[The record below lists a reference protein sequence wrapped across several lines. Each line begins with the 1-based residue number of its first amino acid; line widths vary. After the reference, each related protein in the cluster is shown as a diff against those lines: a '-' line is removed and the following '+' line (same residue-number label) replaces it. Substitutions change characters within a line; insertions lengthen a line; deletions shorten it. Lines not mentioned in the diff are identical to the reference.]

1 MLTCSLGL
9 HLFSAKLFSAKL
21 FSAKLFSA
29 KLFSAKRFL
38 CAVFGL
44 MFLMV
49 ACTPQGNSNSATQQ
63 PAGSQTTANPI
74 LFVTQVPVKDDFTTI
89 ASVFGN
95 HRGDLQSVAR
105 GGDLWIR
112 YADGSLKNLTKTAG
126 FGVEGFQNAK
136 AIAVRDPSVHWDGQ
150 KAIFSMVIGA
160 PEKQYEYKDYFW
172 QLFEVTGLGA
182 KDTPRI
188 TKISNQPLEF
198 NNISPIYGTDDRIIF
213 TSDRPRDGARHLYP
227 QRDEYEEAP
236 TVTGLWSLNPTDGN
250 LKLLNHAPS
259 GDFTPSID
267 SFGRVIFTQWDH
279 LQRDQQADADRGGGA
294 NGTFN
299 YSSEAT
305 NATRLNTRDEVY
317 PEPRDATQAK
327 GTNLNTHTFNQ
338 FFPWMILED
347 GAESEVVNHL
357 GRHELAAYM
366 PQSFNDDPNLTEYY
380 GQYPRK
386 NPNAIA
392 NMLQIKEDPS
402 KPGRYFGVDAPEFY
416 THASGQIVSLEAGP
430 SVSPDVAQITY
441 VTHRDTAGYTEEGKA
456 VSANHSGHY
465 REPLPLSD
473 GTLIAVHTAETH
485 GTSGSYSGNYD
496 FRLKRLKKSGI
507 VWIADQPLTTG
518 LNKTLS
524 YWNPDQKVE
533 FNGALWELN
542 PVEVR
547 ARVRPARRAVRLEV
561 PEQQMF
567 SQAGVEL
574 GKLQT
579 WLVQNN
585 LAVAVARNVTTRDD
599 LDKQQPFN
607 LQVPGGVKTVGG
619 AGKVYDVAH
628 LQFFQADLIR
638 GIGGSTTPR
647 DGRRVLAQVLHD
659 QNAIAQNPVN
669 PGGPAGSVT
678 VATDGSI
685 AAFVPARR
693 AMSWQLTD
701 SSGTGVVRERY
712 WLTFQPGE
720 VRVCG
725 SCHGLSDKDQAGNG
739 VPTNPPQALLKLL
752 QAWKIKNP

>member
-1 MLTCSLGL
+1 MLTVTLYSLRL
-9 HLFSAKLFSAKL
+9 RFFT
-21 FSAKLFSA
+21 
-29 KLFSAKRFL
+29 AKRFL
-38 CAVFGL
+38 GAVFGL
-44 MFLMV
+44 MFLVV
-49 ACTPQGNSNSATQQ
+49 ACTPQGNSKAATQP

-89 ASVFGN
+89 GSVFGN
-95 HRGDLQSVAR
+95 HRGDLQSAAR

-126 FGVEGFQNAK
+126 FGIEGFQNSK

-160 PEKQYEYKDYFW
+160 PEKQYDYKDYYW

-188 TKISNQPLEF
+188 TKVPNQPLEF

-213 TSDRPRDGARHLYP
+213 TSDRPRDGQRHLYP

-305 NATRLNTRDEVY
+305 DAQHLNNRDEVY

-347 GAESEVVNHL
+347 GFESEVVNHL

-392 NMLQIKEDPS
+392 NMLQIKEDPT

-456 VSANHSGHY
+456 VKANHSGHY

-473 GTLIAVHTAETH
+473 GTLVAVHTAETH

-496 FRLKRLKKSGI
+496 FRLKRLKKSGA
-507 VWIADQPLTTG
+507 VWVADQPLTTG

-524 YWNPDQKVE
+524 YWDPDQKVE

-547 ARVRPARRAVRLEV
+547 ARVRPTRRGVTLEA

-638 GIGGSTTPR
+638 GVGGSTTPR

-659 QNAIAQNPVN
+659 QSAITNNPVN
-669 PGGPAGSVT
+669 PGGPAGSVS

-739 VPTNPPQALLKLL
+739 VPINPPQALLKLL
-752 QAWKIKNP
+752 KAWKIKNP

>member
-1 MLTCSLGL
+1 MRTDTAWN
-9 HLFSAKLFSAKL
+9 FT
-21 FSAKLFSA
+21 
-29 KLFSAKRFL
+29 AKRFL
-38 CAVFGL
+38 GLVCGL
-44 MFLMV
+44 MVVAV
-49 ACTPQGNSNSATQQ
+49 ACTPQGNSNTSNSNSANQA

-95 HRGDLQSVAR
+95 HRGDLQSAAR

-112 YADGSLKNLTKTAG
+112 FADGSLKNLTKTAG
-126 FGVEGFQNAK
+126 FGAEGFQNAK

-160 PEKQYEYKDYFW
+160 PEKQYEVKEYYW
-172 QLFEVTGLGA
+172 QLYEVTGLGA
-182 KDTPRI
+182 NDTPRI
-188 TKISNQPLEF
+188 TKVANQPLEF
-198 NNISPIYGTDDRIIF
+198 NNVSPIYGTDDRIIF
-213 TSDRPRDGARHLYP
+213 TTDRPRDGARHLYP

-236 TVTGLWSLNPTDGN
+236 TVTGLWSLNPADGN

-279 LQRDQQADADRGGGA
+279 LQRDQQADADRGGGT

-305 NATRLNTRDEVY
+305 NATRLNNRDEVY

-338 FFPWMILED
+338 FFPWMIHED
-347 GAESEVVNHL
+347 GFESEVVNHL

-366 PQSFNDDPNLTEYY
+366 PQSFNDDPNLVEYY
-380 GQYPRK
+380 GQYARK

-392 NMLQIKEDPS
+392 NMLQIKEDPT
-402 KPGRYFGVDAPEFY
+402 KPGKYFGVDAPEFY
-416 THASGQIVSLEAGP
+416 THASGQIISLEAGP
-430 SVSPDVAQITY
+430 NVSPDVAQITY
-441 VTHRDTAGYTEEGKA
+441 VTHRETASYTPENKP

-473 GTLIAVHTAETH
+473 GTLVAAHTSETY
-485 GTSGSYSGNYD
+485 GTGGKYAGNYE
-496 FRLKRLKKSGI
+496 FRLKRLKKSGEY
-507 VWIADQPLTTG
+507 WIADQPLTVG
-518 LNKTLS
+518 LSKSVN
-524 YWNPDQKVE
+524 YWDPDKKVE
-533 FNGALWELN
+533 FNGPLWELN

-547 ARVRPARRAVRLEV
+547 ARVRPARLGATLDA
-561 PEQQMF
+561 PERQMF
-567 SQAGVEL
+567 SQAGVDEN
-574 GKLQT
+574 KLRT
-579 WLVQNN
+579 WMVLNN
-585 LAVAVARNVTTRDD
+585 LAVAVTRNVTTRDD

-628 LQFFQADLIR
+628 LQFFQADQIR
-638 GIGGSTTPR
+638 GIGGTSEPR

-659 QNAIAQNPVN
+659 QNAITNNPSN

-678 VATDGSI
+678 VASDGSI

-701 SSGTGVVRERY
+701 SGGTGVVRERY

-752 QAWKIKNP
+752 LAWKLKNP

>member
-1 MLTCSLGL
+1 LTVTLYSLRL
-9 HLFSAKLFSAKL
+9 HF
-21 FSAKLFSA
+21 
-29 KLFSAKRFL
+29 FSAKRFL
-38 CAVFGL
+38 GAVFGL
-44 MFLMV
+44 MFLIV
-49 ACTPQGNSNSATQQ
+49 ACTPQGNSNSAKQA

-89 ASVFGN
+89 GSVFGN
-95 HRGDLQSVAR
+95 HRGDLQSAAR

-112 YADGSLKNLTKTAG
+112 YANGSLKNLTKTAG
-126 FGVEGFQNAK
+126 FGVEGFQNTK

-150 KAIFSMVIGA
+150 KAIFSMVIGS
-160 PEKQYEYKDYFW
+160 PEKQYEYKDYYW
-172 QLFEVTGLGA
+172 QLFEITGLGA

-188 TKISNQPLEF
+188 TKVTNQPLEF
-198 NNISPIYGTDDRIIF
+198 NNVSPIYGTDDRIIF
-213 TSDRPRDGARHLYP
+213 TSDRPRDGQRHLYP

-236 TVTGLWSLNPTDGN
+236 TVTGLWSLNPVDGN

-317 PEPRDATQAK
+317 PEPRDATQAT

-338 FFPWMILED
+338 FFPWMIHED
-347 GAESEVVNHL
+347 GFESEVVNHL

-366 PQSFNDDPNLTEYY
+366 PQSFNDDPNLVEYY
-380 GQYPRK
+380 KQYPRK

-402 KPGRYFGVDAPEFY
+402 KPGKYFGVDAPEFY
-416 THASGQIVSLEAGP
+416 THASGQIISLEAGP
-430 SVSPDVAQITY
+430 TVSPDVAQITY
-441 VTHRDTAGYTEEGKA
+441 VTHRETAGYTEEGKA

-473 GTLIAVHTAETH
+473 GTLLAVHTAETH

-496 FRLKRLKKSGI
+496 FRLKRLKKSGAY
-507 VWIADQPLTTG
+507 WIADTPLTAG
-518 LNKTLS
+518 LSKKLN
-524 YWNPDQKVE
+524 YWDPDKKVE
-533 FNGALWELN
+533 FDGPLWELN

-547 ARVRPARRAVRLEV
+547 ARVRPATLSVKLESPEKQVFTQAAVDE
-561 PEQQMF
+561 
-567 SQAGVEL
+567 A
-574 GKLQT
+574 KLRS

-585 LAVAVARNVTTRDD
+585 LALAVARNVTTRDD

-607 LQVPGGVKTVGG
+607 LQVPGGVKTVGA
-619 AGKVYDVAH
+619 AGKVYDVSH

-669 PGGPAGSVT
+669 SSGPAGSVS

-701 SSGTGVVRERY
+701 SSGAGVVRERY

>member
-1 MLTCSLGL
+1 MRTDAAWS
-9 HLFSAKLFSAKL
+9 FT
-21 FSAKLFSA
+21 
-29 KLFSAKRFL
+29 AKRFL
-38 CAVFGL
+38 GL
-44 MFLMV
+44 VCGLTFLAV
-49 ACTPQGNSNSATQQ
+49 ACTPQGNSSSSNSNSVNPP
-63 PAGSQTTANPI
+63 PAGSPTTANPI
-74 LFVTQVPVKDDFTTI
+74 LFVTQVPVRDDFTTI
-89 ASVFGN
+89 GSVFGN

-112 YADGSLKNLTKTAG
+112 YTDGSLKNLTKTAG
-126 FGVEGFQNAK
+126 FGVDGFQNAK

-160 PEKQYEYKDYFW
+160 PEKQYEYKDYYW
-172 QLFEVTGLGA
+172 QLYEVTGLGA

-188 TKISNQPLEF
+188 TKVANQPLEF
-198 NNISPIYGTDDRIIF
+198 NNVSPIYGTDDRIIF
-213 TSDRPRDGARHLYP
+213 TTDRPRDGARHLYP

-236 TVTGLWSLNPTDGN
+236 TVTGLWSLNVTDGN

-259 GDFTPSID
+259 GDFTPTID

-279 LQRDQQADADRGGGA
+279 LQRDQQADADRGGGT

-299 YSSEAT
+299 YSSEASD
-305 NATRLNTRDEVY
+305 AQRLNNRDEVY

-338 FFPWMILED
+338 FFPWMIHED
-347 GAESEVVNHL
+347 GFESEVVNHL

-366 PQSFNDDPNLTEYY
+366 PQSFNDDPNLVEYY

-392 NMLQIKEDPS
+392 NMLQIKEDPT
-402 KPGRYFGVDAPEFY
+402 KPGKYFGVDAPEFY
-416 THASGQIVSLEAGP
+416 THASGQIVSLESGP

-473 GTLIAVHTAETH
+473 GTLVAVHTAETH
-485 GTSGSYSGNYD
+485 GTSGQYSSNYD
-496 FRLKRLKKSGI
+496 FRLKRLKKSGT
-507 VWIADQPLTTG
+507 VWVADQPLTAG
-518 LNKTLS
+518 LNKTLN
-524 YWNPDQKVE
+524 YWDPDKKVE

-547 ARVRPARRAVRLEV
+547 ARVRPARLSATLDA
-561 PEQQMF
+561 PERQVF
-567 SQAGVEL
+567 SQAGVDEN
-574 GKLQT
+574 KLRT
-579 WLVQNN
+579 WMVQNN

-638 GIGGSTTPR
+638 GIGGTSEPR

-659 QNAIAQNPVN
+659 QNAIAQNPAN
-669 PGGPAGSVT
+669 PSGPAGSVT

-693 AMSWQLTD
+693 ALSWQLTD
-701 SSGTGVVRERY
+701 PSGAGVVRERY

>member
-1 MLTCSLGL
+1 MLTVTLYSLRL
-9 HLFSAKLFSAKL
+9 HF
-21 FSAKLFSA
+21 
-29 KLFSAKRFL
+29 FSAKRFL
-38 CAVFGL
+38 GAVFSL
-44 MFLMV
+44 MFLIV
-49 ACTPQGNSNSATQQ
+49 ACTPQGNSNSAKQA
-63 PAGSQTTANPI
+63 PAGLQTTANPI

-89 ASVFGN
+89 GSVFGN
-95 HRGDLQSVAR
+95 HRGDLQSAAR

-112 YADGSLKNLTKTAG
+112 YANGSLKNLTKTAG
-126 FGVEGFQNAK
+126 FGVEGFQNTK

-150 KAIFSMVIGA
+150 KAIFSMVIGS
-160 PEKQYEYKDYFW
+160 PEKQYEYKDYYW
-172 QLFEVTGLGA
+172 QLFEITGLGA

-188 TKISNQPLEF
+188 TKVTNQPLEF
-198 NNISPIYGTDDRIIF
+198 NNVSPIYGTDDRIIF
-213 TSDRPRDGARHLYP
+213 TSDRPRDGQRHLYP

-236 TVTGLWSLNPTDGN
+236 TVTGLWSLNPVDGN

-317 PEPRDATQAK
+317 PEPRDATQAT

-338 FFPWMILED
+338 FFPWMIHED
-347 GAESEVVNHL
+347 GFESEVVNHL

-366 PQSFNDDPNLTEYY
+366 PQSFNDDPNLVEYY
-380 GQYPRK
+380 KQYPRK

-402 KPGRYFGVDAPEFY
+402 KPGKYFGVDAPEFY
-416 THASGQIVSLEAGP
+416 THASGQIISLEAGP
-430 SVSPDVAQITY
+430 TVSPDVAQITY
-441 VTHRDTAGYTEEGKA
+441 VTHRETAGYTEEGKA

-473 GTLIAVHTAETH
+473 GTLLAVHTAETH

-496 FRLKRLKKSGI
+496 FRLKRLKKSGAY
-507 VWIADQPLTTG
+507 WIADTPLTAG
-518 LNKTLS
+518 LSKKLN
-524 YWNPDQKVE
+524 YWDPDKKVE
-533 FNGALWELN
+533 FDGPLWELN

-547 ARVRPARRAVRLEV
+547 ARVRPATLSVKLESPEKQVFTQAAVDE
-561 PEQQMF
+561 
-567 SQAGVEL
+567 A
-574 GKLQT
+574 KLRS

-585 LAVAVARNVTTRDD
+585 LALAVARNVTTRDD

-607 LQVPGGVKTVGG
+607 LQVPGGVKTVGA
-619 AGKVYDVAH
+619 AGKVYDVSH

-669 PGGPAGSVT
+669 SSGPAGSVS

-701 SSGTGVVRERY
+701 SSGAGVVRERY